1 MNFNIGLVALRA
13 SQFAIDTVSQNLA
26 NANTAGYHRQ
36 RVEFQ
41 TAIPQY
47 VGGQYLGAGVD
58 IGSVDRFRSQVVE
71 SSLTTSIS
79 DLSNVTQRL
88 SVETQIEGLFQ
99 SGDGSIH
106 NALGGFF
113 DEISRL
119 SANPSELVQRSAV
132 VRQGND
138 IATQTRDISDQLV
151 GIKDSV
157 RQEIDIQVN
166 QLNGEIKQ
174 LVELQNQIKTQL
186 ANGTPNDLYDQRDQL
201 VNKIAEK
208 IDIQR
213 FEHVQDGF
221 GLSIAGSTISL
232 GITPIAFETKIQDD
246 GSVGFVVEGTERDI
260 KFASGS
266 IVALSDLH
274 NNTLTEFQGRINDF
288 ASDLIR
294 NVDQAHAKG
303 VGTSGPYSLLRSL
316 RSVDSTTA
324 PLNEAGA
331 SFPIEEGE
339 LYISLTD
346 PNGNKRTIQVPI
358 DPAVDSLEDLAANI
372 SAHDNIQAVVDEQ
385 VGVITIISA
394 PGYNFDFT
402 GNLETTPDLTNF
414 TGTSVPEIS
423 GRYEG
428 NVNRNLSVT
437 VIGNGTISETAG
449 LTAQVTDELTGKVI
463 AEVEIGE
470 GYEAGKPIELIE
482 GVYVSFEVGDVVD
495 GDTFTTA
502 LVAESDSTGILS
514 ALGINSFFEG
524 DDASDIA
531 VSERIREN
539 PDELAT
545 SRSGDISD
553 TFNLIGIL
561 ELRDLNIAR
570 DGAMTL
576 EDSISDTTSEIG
588 FQVQSSSFL
597 QISIS
602 EINYQ
607 HQTELAAIS
616 GVDLNEEMINL
627 AQYQKS
633 YEAAVQ
639 VMRTMET
646 MLDELFTMVR

>member
-303 VGTSGPYSLLRSL
+303 
-316 RSVDSTTA
+316 
-324 PLNEAGA
+324 A

-385 VGVITIISA
+385 VGAITIISA

-561 ELRDLNIAR
+561 ELRDLNVAR